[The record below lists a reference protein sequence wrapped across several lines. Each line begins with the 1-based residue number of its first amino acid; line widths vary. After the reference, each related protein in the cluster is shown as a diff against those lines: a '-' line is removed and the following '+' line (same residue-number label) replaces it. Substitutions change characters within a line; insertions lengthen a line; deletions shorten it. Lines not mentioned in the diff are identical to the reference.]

1 MHKIKPIKEKL
12 SSQGAAFYVATIHSN
27 NHKYHC
33 KNATFSVSCKCF
45 SIKYLQVKNIFTNF
59 ANGK

>member
-27 NHKYHC
+27 YSLTPSSSMASKE
-33 KNATFSVSCKCF
+33 
-45 SIKYLQVKNIFTNF
+45 
-59 ANGK
+59 